1 MKSNNFINKKLVLI
15 EWVDSH
21 SGRGWQSLDELKD
34 KAEPLYCRSV
44 GWLVKETRD
53 YKVIVPHISGEENGD
68 IVLHGCGDL
77 MIPKKA
83 ILKVKLIK
91 AE

>member
-1 MKSNNFINKKLVLI
+1 MDKKLVLI

-21 SGRGWQSLDELKD
+21 SGKGWQSLDELEG
-34 KAEPLYCRSV
+34 KAEPLFCRSV

-53 YKVIVPHISGEENGD
+53 CKVIVPHISGEKNGG
-68 IVLHGCGDL
+68 IVLQGCGDL
-77 MIPKKA
+77 AIPKKA

-91 AE
+91 SE